1 MLLNDQWAIEEI
13 MEEIIKF
20 LKLNKNESTTY
31 NNLWDTAKAVLGGKF
46 ISMSTYIKKSKTTRI
61 TVQLKS

>member
-1 MLLNDQWAIEEI
+1 

-31 NNLWDTAKAVLGGKF
+31 YNLWDTAKAVLGGKF